1 MLNGMFSGNNKERN
15 RPTPKPFSQ
24 NSRFDCNWGKASP
37 VEKAPPR
44 TVESS
49 SSSRR
54 TGNYPQVITGEHP
67 IAIDAQSVSQKIKET
82 LDAGSSNSDGHQQ
95 IITDLAPRDLL
106 IIIYELLKT
115 YAVEYN
121 AAVGLGPFYLELT
134 RPHEVSGPLRL
145 QNDARPSSWLTKVRA
160 GLATS
165 THSLLLCADDGVLA
179 FYVMPLEQLRGSNAL
194 GKDAVENQEP
204 RTFLQF
210 NKMRGGVFYWETKAG
225 LPLTMSRVD
234 ATCRALFQWLI
245 ERTADR
251 VAGD

>member
-44 TVESS
+44 AVESS

-54 TGNYPQVITGEHP
+54 TGIYPQVITGEHP
-67 IAIDAQSVSQKIKET
+67 IALDARSVSQRLKET
-82 LDAGSSNSDGHQQ
+82 LDTGNNSDGHQQ
-95 IITDLAPRDLL
+95 IISDLAPRDLL
-106 IIIYELLKT
+106 TIMYELLKV

-121 AAVGLGPFYLELT
+121 SAVGLGPFYLELT

-145 QNDARPSSWLTKVRA
+145 QKDSRPSSWLTRVRA
-160 GLATS
+160 ALATS
-165 THSLLLCADDGVLA
+165 THSLLLCADEGVVT
-179 FYVMPLEQLRGSNAL
+179 FYLIPLEQLHGSNAL

-204 RTFLQF
+204 QTYLQLS
-210 NKMRGGVFYWETKAG
+210 KIRGGVFYWETKAG